1 MANIFV
7 RGYQNTWGEAISG
20 CFTVA
25 GGLGQVPQNPPAA
38 TLLLFA
44 ILREL
49 HTGQALQ
56 KELDTLQRKTG
67 CDRSDLEALQILT
80 SSLNLPVTIFLT
92 GNIVNANP
100 N

>member
-7 RGYQNTWGEAISG
+7 RDYQNTWIEAIRG
-20 CFTVA
+20 CFN
-25 GGLGQVPQNPPAA
+25 GNGNLNQLPESPHAA

-49 HTGQALQ
+49 HTGQSLQ
-56 KELDTLQRKTG
+56 IEIDLLQRKTG

-80 SSLNLPVTIFLT
+80 ESLNLPVTIFLT
-92 GNIVNANP
+92 GHIVNANP